1 MMVWTI
7 LAVGHQRN
15 IAARLYWNLPCS
27 FWQEKFSIYIYRKN
41 KPRPLERFLTNY
53 HRLNNL
59 GRGSP
64 KKHFW
69 YISYWNQSSGFW
81 QEEFYSFLY
90 SYIGKTSPTHGDRD
104 FFFFFFFWKTMMVW
118 TILIEGHKRSI
129 AVILYWNRSSSFWQE
144 YILQVFL

>member
-1 MMVWTI
+1 MPVAAKFFWWIMMVWTI

-15 IAARLYWNLPCS
+15 IAARLYWNLSCS

-59 GRGSP
+59 GRGLP

-69 YISYWNQSSGFW
+69 YISYWNRSSGFW
-81 QEEFYSFLY
+81 QEEFYGFLY
-90 SYIGKTSPTHGDRD
+90 SYIGKTSPTPGGRE
-104 FFFFFFFWKTMMVW
+104 F
-118 TILIEGHKRSI
+118 
-129 AVILYWNRSSSFWQE
+129 
-144 YILQVFL
+144 VFLKNHDGLNNLNRMSQKKYCCHIILKSLQ